1 MFCPN
6 CGSEIADGALFCSS
20 CGFSVGGG
28 APTGG
33 PVPGAQPGYYQPVQ
47 PKQPNLSIE
56 ILKRAFAVVFKKP
69 FRLWGLSLMS
79 ALLSVIAS
87 ILGGPVIGIGVA
99 VGLVLNLGMA
109 WIYLDG
115 YRGEEVSSK
124 QLFEPFKSFW
134 KSFAGMGW
142 MELWVLIWSLI
153 PFAGFVFGII
163 KGYAYGLTPYI
174 LREDDKVSPNEALK
188 ESISRTNGYKGKM
201 FLTDLLFAL
210 MIFVPTLVLS
220 LMSMIPYIGVLFG
233 LILVVFCIAIAAF
246 GGLITGLIK
255 AAWYE
260 EITKAKKAE

>member
-20 CGFSVGGG
+20 CGFSVGGAVPAG
-28 APTGG
+28 VAAPKPT
-33 PVPGAQPGYYQPVQ
+33 
-47 PKQPNLSIE
+47 NLSIE
-56 ILKRAFAVVFKKP
+56 ILKRAFAVILKKP

-79 ALLSVIAS
+79 ALLSYLAYL
-87 ILGGPVIGIGVA
+87 LGGPVLAIGFA
-99 VGLVLNLGMA
+99 VGLVLNLGMS

-142 MELWVLIWSLI
+142 MELWIVIWSLI

-163 KGYAYGLTPYI
+163 KGYAYSLTPYI
-174 LREDDKVSPNEALK
+174 LREDGDMDPNAALK
-188 ESISRTNGYKGKM
+188 ESIARTNGYKGKM

-210 MIFVPTLVLS
+210 AICVPCLILG
-220 LMSMIPYIGVLFG
+220 LLGLIPYVGVIFYILLAIF
-233 LILVVFCIAIAAF
+233 LIIVAAF
-246 GGLITGLIK
+246 GGLYSGLIK

-260 EITKAKKAE
+260 EISKANQAE